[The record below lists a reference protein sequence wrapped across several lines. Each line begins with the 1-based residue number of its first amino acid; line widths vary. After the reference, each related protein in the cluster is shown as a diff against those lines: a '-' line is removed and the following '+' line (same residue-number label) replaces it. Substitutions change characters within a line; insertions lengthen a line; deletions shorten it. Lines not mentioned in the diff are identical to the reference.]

1 MNPRSSFSL
10 TTGFPPPSASPS
22 AARDVI
28 AALAT
33 PPGEG
38 AIAVVRVSGPGCHAI
53 LETLLRRTV
62 ADWPAGTFRLA
73 RIRGAAGEPIDRGL
87 VLLFR
92 APRSY
97 TGEDAF
103 ELQLHGGAISARRVL
118 RALSAAGARPARPGE
133 FTYRAFL
140 AGKMDLTQAEAVADL
155 VAARSERAARV
166 AAGQLE
172 GALGRKISA
181 ISATLVELAA
191 DLEAMLD
198 FDDGELPQSLPARL
212 QRLLAAARAPLASLL
227 ATWEEGRMLREGV
240 RIAVAGKPNAGKS
253 TALNALLGRE
263 RAIVSDVPGTTRD
276 TIEEGLVLAGVPVV
290 LTDTA
295 GLRETADGIERE
307 GVRRSREAV
316 AAADFVLV
324 VADASR
330 PAGDLSWMASVP
342 PEKSLVLLNK
352 ADLPARTGPEDFP
365 GRKTLA
371 LSLLR
376 DPEAGKK
383 LADALAEAVLPQAAH
398 GGEGEVAVSGRHRGA
413 LEEAAGELARA
424 ESLLGR
430 EETYVLAAEHV
441 RGALHALGDIL
452 GRDTDGETLDA
463 VFSRFCVG
471 K

>member
-1 MNPRSSFSL
+1 MNPHSSFPL
-10 TTGFPPPSASPS
+10 TDDSSPLPAPPPP
-22 AARDVI
+22 ARDVI

-38 AIAVVRVSGPGCHAI
+38 AIAVVRVSGPGCHAL
-53 LETLLRRTV
+53 LETLLRRPV

-73 RIRGAAGEPIDRGL
+73 RIRDAAGELLDRAL

-97 TGEDAF
+97 TGEEAF
-103 ELQLHGGAISARRVL
+103 ELQLHGGALSARRVL

-140 AGKMDLTQAEAVADL
+140 SGKMDLTQAEAVADL
-155 VAARSERAARV
+155 VSARSERAARV

-181 ISATLVELAA
+181 LSAKLIELAA

-198 FDDGELPQSLPARL
+198 FDDGELPESVPSRL
-212 QRLLAAARAPLASLL
+212 QGLLAAARAPLASLL

-240 RIAVAGKPNAGKS
+240 RVAVAGKPNAGKS

-276 TIEEGLVLAGVPVV
+276 TIEEGLVLSGVPVV

-316 AAADFVLV
+316 AAADFVLA
-324 VADASR
+324 VADASL
-330 PAGDLSWMASVP
+330 PAGETGWLASVP

-365 GRKTLA
+365 GRKTVA
-371 LSLLR
+371 LSLLC
-376 DPEAGKK
+376 DPEAGEK
-383 LADALAEAVLPQAAH
+383 LAAALAEAILPQAAH
-398 GGEGEVAVSGRHRGA
+398 GGEGEVAIGARHRGV
-413 LEEAAGELARA
+413 LEKAAGELARA
-424 ESLLGR
+424 EGLLGR

-441 RGALHALGDIL
+441 RSALHALGEML
-452 GRDTDGETLDA
+452 GRDTDEETLDA